1 MCVSAVGL
9 ENIPETGNIWWSRAL
24 ISRALIQ
31 AVVWVVV
38 RAGEEVLY
46 LMAIAD
52 QEVLLSGSGSGFL
65 RQMRVF
71 PEPVVLS

>member
-1 MCVSAVGL
+1 MEQGTHQQGSDPACVLGGAEGRV
-9 ENIPETGNIWWSRAL
+9 
-24 ISRALIQ
+24 
-31 AVVWVVV
+31 
-38 RAGEEVLY
+38 EEELY

-71 PEPVVLS
+71 QEPVVLS